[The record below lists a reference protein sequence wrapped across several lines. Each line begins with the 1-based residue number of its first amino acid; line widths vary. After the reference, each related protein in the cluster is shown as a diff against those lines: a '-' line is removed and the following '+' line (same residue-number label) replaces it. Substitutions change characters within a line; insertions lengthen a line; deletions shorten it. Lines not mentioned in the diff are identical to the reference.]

1 MTDQKPATLQERAE
15 ALQNAVIELDNERV
29 IMHRAQLAFE
39 AVPNADTREA
49 LESALLA
56 YQLAVENH
64 AEADLQLTKWIWEIE
79 AQKK

>member
-1 MTDQKPATLQERAE
+1 MTNQESATLQERAE

-29 IMHRAQLAFE
+29 IMHRAQVAFE
-39 AVPNADTREA
+39 AVPDTTNRET

-64 AEADLQLTKWIWEIE
+64 AEADLQLTKWIWRLDS
-79 AQKK
+79 QHK